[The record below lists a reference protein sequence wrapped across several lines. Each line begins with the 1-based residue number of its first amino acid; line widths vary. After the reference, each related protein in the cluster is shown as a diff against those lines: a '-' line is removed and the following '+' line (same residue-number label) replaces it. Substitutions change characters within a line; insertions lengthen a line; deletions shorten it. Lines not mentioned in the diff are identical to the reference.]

1 MFKMYSTLS
10 AFVLAFGMIGAAS
23 AAEEQQGGQQPS
35 AAQQNEQNAQGGQTG
50 AQGANAQLEAAMR
63 KCEQGPAADKQ
74 KCIDDAKKKH
84 GQM

>member
-1 MFKMYSTLS
+1 MFKTVSTIS
-10 AFVLAFGMIGAAS
+10 AFILSLGLAGAAA

-35 AAQQNEQNAQGGQTG
+35 AAQQSEQNAQGGQTG

-63 KCEQGPAADKQ
+63 KCEQGPAAEKQ